1 MEGAP
6 RSCEDKHFVLYK
18 SHFLWT
24 QEAYQ
29 HHKEPQWGS
38 EIQANTATPPL
49 LPTFVIPTCPAP
61 LHATAALCVLL
72 CQYAGV
78 LVAAL
83 CLWGGLHCTG
93 TLIRF

>member
-24 QEAYQ
+24 HEAYQ

-38 EIQANTATPPL
+38 EIQANTAAPRPRYLPL
-49 LPTFVIPTCPAP
+49 LSP
-61 LHATAALCVLL
+61 HALSLCMQLQHYVCSCVSTRVSLSL
-72 CQYAGV
+72 PFAF
-78 LVAAL
+78 
-83 CLWGGLHCTG
+83 GGAYIAQGL
-93 TLIRF
+93 